1 MPKANTTAAQAA
13 QAAVAEEVAHADHV
27 TADHVTTH
35 VPAAVAAATMN
46 GAPAKSETHIG
57 VRCNE
62 SSRGE
67 RVLLMPRQRERGGR
81 EGGGKGRTGG
91 EMGGDPKPWDLG
103 EQRE

>member
-35 VPAAVAAATMN
+35 VPAAVAAAMN
-46 GAPAKSETHIG
+46 GAPANSETHIG

-67 RVLLMPRQRERGGR
+67 KVLLMPPQRKRGG
-81 EGGGKGRTGG
+81 GGGGGRGG
-91 EMGGDPKPWDLG
+91 ARDARVL
-103 EQRE
+103 